1 MAIDKFWRPIGTP
14 NWNSAFNWS
23 PTGVPNSGDVVHFDT
38 FDGTD
43 CTVNTNVNVAGVIL
57 DAGYTGV
64 VWLQGTNS
72 FTVGANGY
80 VQHDGTFQCAD
91 GTVTFNGPFDQQGG
105 AFSTTLGDH
114 YFNNTVNIAPAA
126 PGFFNDNGGWIIFG
140 GGNNVTLNQSYQLLN
155 VRVQKTGGSVLTLA
169 AGQQITIN
177 QQLELITGYV
187 AGPGR
192 LRLFGDGFVGS
203 SMNSSSA
210 TLELYGTG
218 SREFKINAFNWGQ
231 DVIEIT
237 NGANY
242 FFRSDNSTLNIL
254 QAGDSLKIL
263 LGHAIMDHPNVYL
276 RPNAVFM
283 ASSGQFTASSGNTY
297 LERGWINE
305 GSGFNA
311 NGGVFYLSAGNNATM
326 DLTSEQVF
334 YDLVCAKSGG
344 ANLNLTDNSKIR
356 VSNKYTASSGYLN
369 GSNGAV
375 INAVDSVVINS
386 TYVQGTCPLHFVGDQ
401 NGTFIYNSSSNL
413 FSELRIKKDAVND
426 TVHFETTTS
435 TLNIGDVS
443 SDPIVVEQGTLAF
456 KDYGNHVDWNVV
468 NTTVES
474 NGKFVAPEGT
484 IYFNGNYTANGG
496 SFDHNMGTV
505 RFDNGTPRTWNGN
518 PTTRFYNLRMEKS
531 GGASVTID
539 GSDQLIVENLMTF
552 ATGYLNGPSALVACE
567 KDVLVTNTYVQG
579 NAPVACV
586 GPADG
591 VFTYNSSS
599 NLFDLLT
606 INKDTPSTSVSFG
619 STNSFL
625 NMGDGVTD
633 PIVIQQGTLRFEN
646 FGSHVDWD
654 VFSTTVEPDGTFE
667 APAGTIYFN
676 GNYTANGGN
685 FEHNMGFVRFN
696 DGSNR
701 SWDGNSS
708 TRFYDLRM
716 EKSGGANVAIQGT
729 DTLIVENLMTI
740 SSGYLNGATALL
752 ACEKDLTITN
762 TYVQGN
768 APAAFIGNE
777 ASVFTYNS
785 SSNLFDLLTIN
796 KDTPGATVSFG
807 STNTFLNIGDG
818 VTDPIVVERGT
829 LQFDN
834 YGTYVDWDVFS
845 ITVESDGSFIAPAG
859 TIYFNGNY
867 TANGGHF
874 DHNMGFVRFN
884 DSANRSWDGNSSTR
898 FYDLRME
905 KSGGANVV
913 IQGTDSLI
921 VENQM
926 TISSGY
932 LNGPNALLA
941 CEKNMTITNTYVQGD
956 APAAFIGDEAS
967 MLTYNSSS
975 NLFDLLTINKD
986 EAQDTVFFGTTNGFL
1001 NIGDAS
1007 VDPIL
1012 IQRGVLAF
1020 QNVGSYV
1027 DWDINSTTVEADG
1040 TFEAY
1045 SGTTYFNGHY
1055 TSNGG
1060 HFEHNMGEFRFNNSN
1075 NRNWNAN
1082 GNAVFYDLIQEKSG
1096 GANVNVGNGD
1106 SIIVTNSL
1114 TMNSGYLNG
1123 NGRIDMRGDV
1133 TIGNS
1138 HVKGTLDLLFTG
1150 TNNTMNN
1157 LNTGLSFDTLEVD
1170 MGAGQLTFIDGNA
1183 GTANSGST
1191 TARYIQRS
1199 GNVDFNTSLLTHNW
1213 KFLST
1218 TIEDGTFTLPV
1229 DDLYVTGSLALLGG
1243 SMEGNGGRLIF
1254 SGSSNVSAQFEASPQ
1269 LSYVD
1274 FTKSGGAA
1282 VTLSG
1287 AAPMVVNEILQF
1299 LTGYVYDS
1307 EIVALGDVNLGNSL
1321 NIVSSQVSF
1330 NGTTDQNFD
1339 LNNSPN
1345 KLEGF
1350 IEIDKASGNVVLQS
1364 NLTIED
1370 NFAQLVLTNGNITMA
1385 DPSYRVIFGNAVD
1398 TGWSGGGNNSFI
1410 DGIARKQGTGTL
1422 ELPIGDNGF
1431 WGMITITGVNTT
1443 SEYYDAEFHHVDPAS
1458 AGLVGTLD
1466 TGLDHISS
1474 CEYWSTTHVGTF
1486 SPSVG
1491 LSFYEDRCGPINAP
1505 ADLRVA
1511 RFESGTWVNEGYS
1524 FHDSDEVFA
1533 SNVDPIM
1540 GAFTLASATP
1550 SNPMDGS
1557 GAAGCPEDF
1566 NGDGVVAAADL
1577 LELLSQFGCMGS
1589 CSADLN
1595 GDGQVAAADLL
1606 QFLSAFGSSCN

>member
-1 MAIDKFWRPIGTP
+1 MRLTKLSLCLLFTALSIHSLAVDKFWRPLGTP

-43 CTVNTNVNVAGVIL
+43 CFVNTNVNVAGVIL

-80 VQHDGTFQCAD
+80 IQHDGTFQCAD

-505 RFDNGTPRTWNGN
+505 RFDNGNSRTWNGN
-518 PTTRFYNLRMEKS
+518 TTTRFYNLRMEKS

-586 GPADG
+586 GPANG

-606 INKDTPSTSVSFG
+606 VNKSTPSASVSFG
-619 STNSFL
+619 TTNSFL
-625 NMGDGVTD
+625 NIGDGVTD

-676 GNYTANGGN
+676 GNYTANGGS

-696 DGSNR
+696 D
-701 SWDGNSS
+701 SS
-708 TRFYDLRM
+708 
-716 EKSGGANVAIQGT
+716 
-729 DTLIVENLMTI
+729 
-740 SSGYLNGATALL
+740 
-752 ACEKDLTITN
+752 
-762 TYVQGN
+762 
-768 APAAFIGNE
+768 
-777 ASVFTYNS
+777 
-785 SSNLFDLLTIN
+785 
-796 KDTPGATVSFG
+796 
-807 STNTFLNIGDG
+807 
-818 VTDPIVVERGT
+818 
-829 LQFDN
+829 
-834 YGTYVDWDVFS
+834 
-845 ITVESDGSFIAPAG
+845 
-859 TIYFNGNY
+859 
-867 TANGGHF
+867 
-874 DHNMGFVRFN
+874 
-884 DSANRSWDGNSSTR
+884 NRSWDGNSSTR

-921 VENQM
+921 VENLM

-941 CEKNMTITNTYVQGD
+941 CEKDMTITNTYVQGD

-967 MLTYNSSS
+967 NLTYNSSS

-1001 NIGDAS
+1001 NIGDVG

-1060 HFEHNMGEFRFNNSN
+1060 HFEHNMGEFRFNNGN

-1082 GNAVFYDLIQEKSG
+1082 GSVVFYDLIQEKSG
-1096 GANVNVGNGD
+1096 GANVNISNGD
-1106 SIIVTNSL
+1106 SIIVINSL
-1114 TMNSGYLNG
+1114 LMSSGYLNG

-1150 TNNTMNN
+1150 ANNTMNN

-1191 TARYIQRS
+1191 AARYIQRS
-1199 GNVDFNTSLLTHNW
+1199 GAVDFNTFLLTHNW

-1218 TIEDGTFTLPV
+1218 TIEGGSFTLPV

-1254 SGSSNVSAQFEASPQ
+1254 SGGSNVSAQFEVSPQ

-1307 EIVALGDVNLGNSL
+1307 EIVALGDVILGNSL

-1350 IEIDKASGNVVLQS
+1350 IEIDKASGDVVLQS

-1370 NFAQLVLTNGNITMA
+1370 NFAQLMLTNGNITMA

-1431 WGMITITGVNTT
+1431 WGMITITGVNTA

-1458 AGLVGTLD
+1458 AGLVGMLD

-1474 CEYWSTTHVGTF
+1474 CEYWSTAHVGSF

-1505 ADLRVA
+1505 ADLRVT
-1511 RFESGTWVNEGYS
+1511 RFESGTWFNEGYS

-1557 GAAGCPEDF
+1557 GAVGCPEDF

-1577 LELLSQFGCMGS
+1577 LELLSQFGCVGS

-1606 QFLSAFGSSCN
+1606 QFLSAFGSNCN